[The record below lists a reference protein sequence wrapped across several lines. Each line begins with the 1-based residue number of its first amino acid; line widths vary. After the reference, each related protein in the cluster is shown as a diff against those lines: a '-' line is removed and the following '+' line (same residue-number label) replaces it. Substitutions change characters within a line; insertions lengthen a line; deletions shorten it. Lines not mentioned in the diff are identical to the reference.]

1 MEKKRK
7 VNRKRGFSLVEL
19 MVGMGLATLVL
30 GISTGSLL
38 FLSKSTAGFGNYQQM
53 NMTSRLALDT
63 FASVARMTV
72 DVNSVSDSGCSL
84 EVYNATGGMDTVVYQ
99 FEANSGEFSRS
110 VNGGAA
116 DVILENVEFLDLDYF
131 NIKPTNN
138 ATTIPLEVKE
148 IQLQATLRR
157 NVLSVG
163 NTNEIISARF
173 MMRNRAVSNG

>member
-1 MEKKRK
+1 MITKNKF
-7 VNRKRGFSLVEL
+7 NRKGGFSLVEL
-19 MVGMGLATLVL
+19 MVGMGLAALVL
-30 GISTGSLL
+30 GISMGSLL
-38 FLSKSTAGFGNYQQM
+38 FMSKSTAGFGNYHHM
-53 NMTSRLALDT
+53 NMTSRMALDT
-63 FASVARMTV
+63 FASDARMTV

-84 EVYNATGGMDTVVYQ
+84 EVYNASGGMDTVVYLYN
-99 FEANSGEFSRS
+99 ADSGEFSRS
-110 VNGGAA
+110 VNGGAG
-116 DVILENVEFLDLDYF
+116 DVLLEDVEFLDLDYF
-131 NIKPTNN
+131 NIKPTDN